1 MNLITS
7 IHNCKKGKKKKKKE
21 GSGPSS
27 DKIFFFPFLSRFFN
41 ITYNY
46 YYYKQNYFFCVHF
59 SCKIYILFNLYHI
72 IIIISLCY
80 PIITIII
87 SANYFIFAYFS
98 CKTHTIRLYLSCY
111 KFVLLNGIISNMRL
125 LHICDCVS
133 LFFFFLFLVIYN
145 SYVEHNV
152 PRMT

>member
-1 MNLITS
+1 MVLV
-7 IHNCKKGKKKKKKE
+7 
-21 GSGPSS
+21 S
-27 DKIFFFPFLSRFFN
+27 DKIFFFPFFSFFII

-46 YYYKQNYFFCVHF
+46 HYYKQIISFVCILVVKHIY
-59 SCKIYILFNLYHI
+59 IYILFNLYHI

-87 SANYFIFAYFS
+87 SANYFFFAYFS
-98 CKTHTIRLYLSCY
+98 CKTYTIRLYLSCY
-111 KFVLLNGIISNMRL
+111 KFVFLNDIISNMRL
-125 LHICDCVS
+125 LHTCDCVS
-133 LFFFFLFLVIYN
+133 FLFSFFFSLIIYN